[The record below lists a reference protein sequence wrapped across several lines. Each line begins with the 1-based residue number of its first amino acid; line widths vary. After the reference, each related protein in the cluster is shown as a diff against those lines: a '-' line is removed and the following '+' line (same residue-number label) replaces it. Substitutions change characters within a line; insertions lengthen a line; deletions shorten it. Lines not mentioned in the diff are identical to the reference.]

1 MALCKAVVLLRLFL
15 LETSL
20 LLLGDLAKRVKLL
33 QLQGRLQT
41 VRRLP
46 KPGTTVNQVVFAGRT
61 RLRGIYIVN
70 AGAAG
75 DLDFKNGSSNG
86 STVMKLMTTGTA
98 ATADYPDIPDEGVL
112 CSDGAYVNF
121 TTTDVTAFTVFFN

>member
-1 MALCKAVVLLRLFL
+1 MTQVAVDAATAGAV
-15 LETSL
+15 
-20 LLLGDLAKRVKLL
+20 
-33 QLQGRLQT
+33 T
-41 VRRLP
+41 VGS
-46 KPGTTVNQVVFAGRT
+46 GTTVNQTVFAGRA

-112 CSDGAYVNF
+112 CADGAYVNF